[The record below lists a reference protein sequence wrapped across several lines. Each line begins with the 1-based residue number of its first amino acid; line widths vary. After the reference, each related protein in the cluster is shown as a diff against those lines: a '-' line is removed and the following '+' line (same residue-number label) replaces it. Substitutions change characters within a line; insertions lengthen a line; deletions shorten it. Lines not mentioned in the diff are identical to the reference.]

1 MVENGRGSLI
11 SMMLQ
16 VLWFLSISCFLDF
29 YCYNSQWISIVLFTI
44 HIDKNTV
51 ALLLIL
57 YMYEYYDFS
66 RIYV

>member
-1 MVENGRGSLI
+1 MSN
-11 SMMLQ
+11 
-16 VLWFLSISCFLDF
+16 F
-29 YCYNSQWISIVLFTI
+29 CYDSQWISIVLFTI